1 MKKMILIMTWMTVQ
15 LYGTFMYAQS
25 DSYKKDLEPSV
36 LECKYELVMQFDT
49 VDVSL
54 RKDMMILRMGE
65 NVSQF
70 YAYSAFYSDSLTST
84 PQGKKLWGQLM
95 QQAIRTRNFAQM
107 PTPEITGDYI
117 YKNYPEGKLTTKT
130 YLGTT
135 PCIIEEAYEP
145 QEWTLTDSTKVILD
159 YTCQLA
165 ECTFRGRKYQAWFT
179 PEIPISNGP
188 WKFSGLPG
196 LILEVYDVQ
205 DHYHYTIKGI
215 QQNDL
220 EPVCLYK
227 FESKKPEKV
236 DRIKFLQLKN
246 NGTGAGIN
254 PEIKK
259 QFNVKAKEKGVR
271 KKNARGEVHACDD
284 LEKDYKEE

>member
-1 MKKMILIMTWMTVQ
+1 MI
-15 LYGTFMYAQS
+15 TFNICSLKAQIQS
-25 DSYKKDLEPSV
+25 LEPSI

-49 VDVSL
+49 IDISL
-54 RKDMMILRMGE
+54 RKDMMILRIGE
-65 NVSQF
+65 SISQF

-95 QQAIRTRNFAQM
+95 QQAIRTRNFTQM

-135 PCIIEEAYEP
+135 PCLIEETYEP
-145 QEWTLTDSTKVILD
+145 QEWTLIDSTKVILD

-165 ECTFRGRKYQAWFT
+165 ECTFRGREFQAWFT
-179 PEIPISNGP
+179 PEIPINNGP
-188 WKFSGLPG
+188 WKFNGLPG
-196 LILEVYDVQ
+196 LILEVHDVQ

-227 FESKKPEKV
+227 FEKKTPEKV

-246 NGTGAGIN
+246 NGTGVGIS
-254 PEIKK
+254 PEMKK
-259 QFNVKAKEKGVR
+259 LFNVKPKEKGVR

-284 LEKDYKEE
+284 MEKDYK

>member
-117 YKNYPEGKLTTKT
+117 YKNYPEGHKHRTRT
-130 YLGTT
+130 
-135 PCIIEEAYEP
+135 
-145 QEWTLTDSTKVILD
+145 
-159 YTCQLA
+159 
-165 ECTFRGRKYQAWFT
+165 
-179 PEIPISNGP
+179 
-188 WKFSGLPG
+188 
-196 LILEVYDVQ
+196 
-205 DHYHYTIKGI
+205 
-215 QQNDL
+215 
-220 EPVCLYK
+220 
-227 FESKKPEKV
+227 
-236 DRIKFLQLKN
+236 
-246 NGTGAGIN
+246 
-254 PEIKK
+254 
-259 QFNVKAKEKGVR
+259 
-271 KKNARGEVHACDD
+271 
-284 LEKDYKEE
+284 